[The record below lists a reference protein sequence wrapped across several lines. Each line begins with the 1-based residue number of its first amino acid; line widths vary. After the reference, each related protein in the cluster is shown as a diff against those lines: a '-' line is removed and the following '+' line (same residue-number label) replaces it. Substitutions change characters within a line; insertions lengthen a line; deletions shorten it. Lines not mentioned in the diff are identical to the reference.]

1 MAEYEWYYRRARELH
16 GELSMTGTASVSGLL
31 SELKEKM
38 TLLEDDMEHS
48 RIDEGTYIE
57 RAGALRDAYLD
68 AKRVHTRF
76 VGTRTVAGPI
86 RIASHNSPL

>member
-1 MAEYEWYYRRARELH
+1 
-16 GELSMTGTASVSGLL
+16 MTGTASVSGLL

-68 AKRVHTRF
+68 AKRVHTRV